1 MLSTLLLPLLIQ
13 GANASS
19 LTYTIQETKVS
30 AGLALNF
37 YQNAT
42 SMPNL
47 NVTLTGTAAQDLTGA
62 LEESIRKKAVDI
74 SIISLTGG
82 FTSASGW
89 VNSTINFELAGA
101 SVRKGD
107 LLVANCSWIPFNVTR
122 DLRIEDLSYNL
133 IGARY
138 IRPRFAE
145 YVNYTAAPLNE
156 TVSAVQ
162 YLSIGEEVPPLIA
175 VDRAGNATLLDFRLI
190 DQPIQNWKR
199 TYNLTN
205 DLTTWTYD
213 PGLVLGLEMKVTP
226 TEGLPSTFQAS
237 YSYNASISVKGSG
250 QAHGDVITVDMYG
263 GLMPLLMLVVVF
275 VTFLAA
281 IIASWTYRSRR
292 RQMLLR
298 KRR

>member
-1 MLSTLLLPLLIQ
+1 MFSMLLLPFSVQ
-13 GANASS
+13 SANASS
-19 LTYTIQETKVS
+19 LNYTIQETKVS

-47 NVTLTGTAAQDLTGA
+47 NVTLTGTSAQDLTRA
-62 LEESIRKKAVDI
+62 LEESIRKKAVGL
-74 SIISLTGG
+74 SITSLTGELK
-82 FTSASGW
+82 SADGW
-89 VNSTINFELAGA
+89 VNSTINFEVAGA
-101 SVRKGD
+101 SGRKGD
-107 LLVANCSWIPFNVTR
+107 LLVANCSWAPFNVSR

-133 IGARY
+133 IGATY

-145 YVNYTAAPLNE
+145 YANYTGTSLNE
-156 TVSAVQ
+156 TISAVQ

-175 VDRAGNATLLDFRLI
+175 VNRAGNATLLDFALI

-199 TYNLTN
+199 TYNITN

-213 PGLVLGLEMKVTP
+213 PGLALNLEMKVTP
-226 TEGLPSTFQAS
+226 REGLPSTFQAS
-237 YSYNASISVKGSG
+237 YSYNASVSVKGSG
-250 QAHGDVITVDMYG
+250 QAQGNVISVDMYG
-263 GLMPLLMLVVVF
+263 GLMPLLMLVVVL
-275 VTFLAA
+275 VTFVAA